1 MNWLLPGC
9 EELALGKIPI
19 EPGIELALGRIPI
32 QPGIELADGALRHAL
47 ADPLGRIV
55 AVAPLVEGFL

>member
-1 MNWLLPGC
+1 MACAVNWLLPGC
-9 EELALGKIPI
+9 EELALGRIPI
-19 EPGIELALGRIPI
+19 E
-32 QPGIELADGALRHAL
+32 PGIELADGALRHAL